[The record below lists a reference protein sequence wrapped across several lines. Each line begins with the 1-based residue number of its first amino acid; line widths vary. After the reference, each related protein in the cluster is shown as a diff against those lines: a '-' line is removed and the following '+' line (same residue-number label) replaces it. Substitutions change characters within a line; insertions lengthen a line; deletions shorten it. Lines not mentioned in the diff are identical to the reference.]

1 MSSKSVEERISFL
14 EGKVDGSLEQINKR
28 LEGLERK
35 IEVLDKKMD
44 DRLLALDK
52 KVDERFLTLDKKID
66 SQFRWIIGEI
76 LAIIIS
82 WLIPIVL
89 KIYFP

>member
-35 IEVLDKKMD
+35 IEVLDKK
-44 DRLLALDK
+44 
-52 KVDERFLTLDKKID
+52 ID

>member
-14 EGKVDGSLEQINKR
+14 EGKVEGSLEQINKR

-35 IEVLDKKMD
+35 IEVLDKK
-44 DRLLALDK
+44 
-52 KVDERFLTLDKKID
+52 ID
-66 SQFRWIIGEI
+66 SQFRWIVGEI

>member
-14 EGKVDGSLEQINKR
+14 EGKVEGSLEHINKR
-28 LEGLERK
+28 LDGLERK
-35 IEVLDKKMD
+35 IEVLDKK
-44 DRLLALDK
+44 
-52 KVDERFLTLDKKID
+52 ID
-66 SQFRWIIGEI
+66 SQFRWIVGEI

>member
-35 IEVLDKKMD
+35 IEVLDKK
-44 DRLLALDK
+44 
-52 KVDERFLTLDKKID
+52 ID
-66 SQFRWIIGEI
+66 SQFRWIVGEI

>member
-14 EGKVDGSLEQINKR
+14 EGKVEGSLEQINKR

-35 IEVLDKKMD
+35 IEV
-44 DRLLALDK
+44 
-52 KVDERFLTLDKKID
+52 LDKKID

-82 WLIPIVL
+82 WLVPIVL

>member
-14 EGKVDGSLEQINKR
+14 EGKVDGSLEHINKR

-35 IEVLDKKMD
+35 IEVLDKK
-44 DRLLALDK
+44 
-52 KVDERFLTLDKKID
+52 ID
-66 SQFRWIIGEI
+66 SQFRWIVGEI

>member
-14 EGKVDGSLEQINKR
+14 EGKVDGSLEHINKR
-28 LEGLERK
+28 LDGLERK
-35 IEVLDKKMD
+35 IEVLDKK
-44 DRLLALDK
+44 
-52 KVDERFLTLDKKID
+52 ID
-66 SQFRWIIGEI
+66 SQFRWIVGEI

>member
-14 EGKVDGSLEQINKR
+14 EGKVDGSLEHINKR

-35 IEVLDKKMD
+35 IEVLDKK
-44 DRLLALDK
+44 
-52 KVDERFLTLDKKID
+52 ID
-66 SQFRWIIGEI
+66 SQFRWIVGEI

-82 WLIPIVL
+82 WLVPIVL

>member
-14 EGKVDGSLEQINKR
+14 EGKVEGSLEQINKR

-35 IEVLDKKMD
+35 IEVLDKK
-44 DRLLALDK
+44 
-52 KVDERFLTLDKKID
+52 ID
-66 SQFRWIIGEI
+66 SQFRWVVGEI

>member
-1 MSSKSVEERISFL
+1 MVEERISFL
-14 EGKVDGSLEQINKR
+14 EGKVDSSLEQINKR

-35 IEVLDKKMD
+35 IEV
-44 DRLLALDK
+44 LDK